1 VFIGVQLGFMMM
13 MVVGSITEHV
23 PQWGP
28 MLWPVGAYV
37 WHLFLLP
44 AAVMGLLLARG
55 AAWVKRK
62 RAAKAIEPALVDE
75 KPKAGLT
82 RREALSAVGAALPPL
97 ITMAVGVTAVE
108 RLGEFQVREVD
119 LKLPG
124 LPVDLDGVTIAHVSD
139 LHIGRFLPAGVMER
153 VADATN
159 ALRADL
165 VVFTGDLLDVS
176 CETVPPGI
184 DFIRRLE
191 RRNGLVMIE
200 GNHDGMA
207 GADRFE
213 GEIKSAGLP
222 LLLDES
228 MLFSLPGRRTP
239 VQMMGIAWGEF
250 KRGSEIGRIG
260 REARRWYR
268 RAGEEAT
275 TASVRK
281 LAAERQAGAFPI
293 LLAHH
298 PHAFDAAAA
307 AGLPLVLSGHTH
319 GGQMMLTRNIG
330 VGPLRFRYWSGLY
343 EKPGSRLFVNN
354 GVGNWFP
361 LRINAPAEVVKLTL
375 RQS

>member
-1 VFIGVQLGFMMM
+1 VLWWRAADRRVRALNGARLWRGLLGVFIGVQLGFMMM

-153 VADATN
+153 MRPMRCGRTWWCSPAICWTC
-159 ALRADL
+159 L
-165 VVFTGDLLDVS
+165 VRR
-176 CETVPPGI
+176 CRPGLI
-184 DFIRRLE
+184 
-191 RRNGLVMIE
+191 
-200 GNHDGMA
+200 
-207 GADRFE
+207 
-213 GEIKSAGLP
+213 
-222 LLLDES
+222 
-228 MLFSLPGRRTP
+228 LF
-239 VQMMGIAWGEF
+239 
-250 KRGSEIGRIG
+250 
-260 REARRWYR
+260 
-268 RAGEEAT
+268 
-275 TASVRK
+275 
-281 LAAERQAGAFPI
+281 
-293 LLAHH
+293 
-298 PHAFDAAAA
+298 
-307 AGLPLVLSGHTH
+307 
-319 GGQMMLTRNIG
+319 G
-330 VGPLRFRYWSGLY
+330 VWSGAM
-343 EKPGSRLFVNN
+343 G
-354 GVGNWFP
+354 W
-361 LRINAPAEVVKLTL
+361 
-375 RQS
+375 

>member
-1 VFIGVQLGFMMM
+1 
-13 MVVGSITEHV
+13 
-23 PQWGP
+23 
-28 MLWPVGAYV
+28 
-37 WHLFLLP
+37 
-44 AAVMGLLLARG
+44 
-55 AAWVKRK
+55 VKRK
-62 RAAKAIEPALVDE
+62 RAVKALDPAPIELE
-75 KPKAGLT
+75 PKAGLT
-82 RREALSAVGAALPPL
+82 RREALSSIGAALPPL
-97 ITMAVGVTAVE
+97 ITMGVGAAAVE
-108 RLGEFQVREVD
+108 RLGEFQVREVE

-124 LPVDLDGVTIAHVSD
+124 LPADLDGVTIAHVSD

-153 VADATN
+153 VAEATN
-159 ALRADL
+159 ALGADL

-191 RRNGLVMIE
+191 RRNGLVLIE
-200 GNHDGMA
+200 GNHDGMN

-213 GEIKSAGLP
+213 AEIKSAGLP

-228 MLFSLPGRRTP
+228 GVFTVPGRRTP
-239 VQMMGIAWGEF
+239 VQMMGISWGEL
-250 KRGSEIGRIG
+250 KRGSEMGRIG

-268 RAGEEAT
+268 KPSDQMTA
-275 TASVRK
+275 ASVRK

-307 AGLPLVLSGHTH
+307 VGLPLVLGGHTH

-330 VGPLRFRYWSGLY
+330 VGPLRFRYWSGVY
-343 EKPGSRLFVNN
+343 EKPGSTLFVNN

-361 LRINAPAEVVKLTL
+361 LRINAPAEIVKLTL
-375 RQS
+375 RQA